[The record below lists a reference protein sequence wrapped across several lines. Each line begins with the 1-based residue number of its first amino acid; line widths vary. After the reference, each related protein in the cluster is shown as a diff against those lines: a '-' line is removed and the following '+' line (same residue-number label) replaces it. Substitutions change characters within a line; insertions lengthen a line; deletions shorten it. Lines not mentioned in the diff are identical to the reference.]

1 MGGRILQFAKDKK
14 VAIETGLLLAL
25 VASVFFAGAEFTK
38 LKAKIDDNWSYRMER
53 EAWRE
58 FEALNRSAFPGVRI
72 PDAFAIRRDHT
83 SSVVK
88 ESATI
93 VSQNR

>member
-25 VASVFFAGAEFTK
+25 IASVFFAGAEFSR
-38 LKAKIDDNWSYRMER
+38 LKSKIDDNWSYLMER
-53 EAWRE
+53 DAWRE
-58 FEALNRSAFPGVRI
+58 FEALNRSALPGVRI

-83 SSVVK
+83 AGASWK
-88 ESATI
+88 PAAI
-93 VSQNR
+93 ISQNR